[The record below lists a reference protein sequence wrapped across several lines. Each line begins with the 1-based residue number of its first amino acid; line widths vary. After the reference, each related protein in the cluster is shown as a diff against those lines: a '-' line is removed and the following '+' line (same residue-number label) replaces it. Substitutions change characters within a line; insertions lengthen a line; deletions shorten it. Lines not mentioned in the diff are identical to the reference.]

1 MSMSSQSADTISE
14 RLAVGA
20 TVITAD
26 GESFATVKSVQGGY
40 FELDVPMGRDF
51 WLSCVYVE
59 SADSRNVQLNITR
72 PEVDEH
78 RLSAPGIEAAEDANQ
93 ASTAD
98 RVISNEEALSQRE
111 RMERQLAEQRE
122 RLARERGGTV

>member
-1 MSMSSQSADTISE
+1 MTMNSQSTDTVMDKM
-14 RLAVGA
+14 AVGA
-20 TVITAD
+20 TVITSD
-26 GESFATVKSVQGGY
+26 GESFATVKSIRGGY

-51 WLSCVYVE
+51 WLSGVYVE
-59 SADSRNVQLNITR
+59 SADSRNVQLNLTR

-78 RLSAPGIEAAEDANQ
+78 RLSAPGIEAAEDPNQ
-93 ASTAD
+93 AASAD

-122 RLARERGGTV
+122 RLARQRGD